1 MAFWQNNHHLL
12 RLHGYSDVFSLNRRQ
27 VKPVTFPFYPRI
39 YTRFS
44 NPTPLSQNSF
54 FFFPVVT
61 PHRSMDPPAA
71 KHGFLRNILVRLFSF
86 AVLIFAARFAII
98 VTVHGGSC
106 DSADFCF
113 FSDNHN
119 LSDPARFSDAGYPF
133 SGKNWRRSVEHY
145 AAFFQDLI
153 SDGSLSPNSRA
164 LCIDTPAGEDVL
176 ALKEVGV
183 VDSVGIFKKPSP
195 PLIVHGDGR
204 RHPFSD
210 DAFDFEFSGSGGLER
225 SPRPAEFAAEICRT
239 LRPGGFVEVHA
250 AVRDAYSFDSFLELF
265 NCCELIRTREINGV
279 DSSPILEIL
288 MKKKNP
294 NLEIETRVN
303 FVNNKCS
310 VPVYKREIVKNAE
323 ALIEEEPL
331 KPWVTLKK
339 NVKNI
344 KYLSS
349 LVDISFKN
357 RYVYVDVGAKSY
369 GSSIGSWFR
378 KQYPK
383 QNRTFEVY
391 AIEADKSFHEE
402 YSEKKGVTLLPYAAW
417 VRNETLFFEITRDPS
432 KKVMMKGRGMGRIN
446 PVQTSSSHMGDMD
459 KIQGFDFAEWLK
471 SAVTRRDFVVVKMD
485 VEGTEF
491 HLIPRLIQTGAICLI
506 DELFLE
512 CHYNKWQ
519 RCCPGQRSAS
529 IPWLLKIECLKRSIA
544 AGAGLFLNKG
554 SI

>member
-1 MAFWQNNHHLL
+1 ME
-12 RLHGYSDVFSLNRRQ
+12 
-27 VKPVTFPFYPRI
+27 
-39 YTRFS
+39 
-44 NPTPLSQNSF
+44 
-54 FFFPVVT
+54 
-61 PHRSMDPPAA
+61 PPAA
-71 KHGFLRNILVRLFSF
+71 KHGSLRNILVRLFSF

-98 VTVHGGSC
+98 VTVRGGSC

-113 FSDNHN
+113 FSDNFN
-119 LSDPARFSDAGYPF
+119 LSTSGRSSDAEDPF

-145 AAFFQDLI
+145 AAVFQDFI
-153 SDGSLSPNSRA
+153 ADGSLSPNSRA
-164 LCIDTPAGEDVL
+164 LCIDTPSGEDVL
-176 ALKEVGV
+176 ALKEIGV

-204 RHPFSD
+204 RHPFSAD
-210 DAFDFEFSGSGGLER
+210 SFDFEFSGSGGLER

-239 LRPGGFVEVHA
+239 LRSGGFAAVHA

-265 NCCELIRTREINGV
+265 NCCELIRTREINDV
-279 DSSPILEIL
+279 DSSPVLEIL
-288 MKKKNP
+288 MKKKNKNP
-294 NLEIETRVN
+294 NFETETETVDSGN
-303 FVNNKCS
+303 LVNKCS
-310 VPVYKREIVKNAE
+310 IPGYKREIVKNAE
-323 ALIEEEPL
+323 ALIEEEPS
-331 KPWVTLKK
+331 KPWVILKK

-344 KYLSS
+344 KYLTS

-357 RYVYVDVGAKSY
+357 RYVYVDVGARNY

-402 YSEKKGVTLLPYAAW
+402 YRAKKGVTLLPFAAW

-432 KKVMMKGRGMGRIN
+432 KKVMMKRSGMGRIN
-446 PVQTSSSHMGDMD
+446 PVQTSSSHMGDLD
-459 KIQGFDFAEWLK
+459 KIQGYDFAEWLK
-471 SAVTRRDFVVVKMD
+471 SSVTSRDFVVVKMD

-512 CHYNKWQ
+512 CHYNRWQ
-519 RCCPGQRSAS
+519 RCCPGQRSAKYHKTYS
-529 IPWLLKIECLKRSIA
+529 QCLD
-544 AGAGLFLNKG
+544 LFTSLRNFG
-554 SI
+554 VLVHQWW